1 MTTNQSGDTS
11 PGGSNSISNSSV
23 RTTRTS
29 EDEEGQ
35 VAPHNAFHLGCCSS
49 PEPQEQGFY
58 FNWSFFRLDFQFL
71 DEDSDGH
78 CCDEEEALSR
88 LAVASGL

>member
-1 MTTNQSGDTS
+1 MTTQSGDTS

-23 RTTRTS
+23 RTTRTT

-49 PEPQEQGFY
+49 PEPQEQGFIICKGEKLGSL
-58 FNWSFFRLDFQFL
+58 NRIHLNLLVVFRKSIWISKLIF
-71 DEDSDGH
+71 
-78 CCDEEEALSR
+78 
-88 LAVASGL
+88 